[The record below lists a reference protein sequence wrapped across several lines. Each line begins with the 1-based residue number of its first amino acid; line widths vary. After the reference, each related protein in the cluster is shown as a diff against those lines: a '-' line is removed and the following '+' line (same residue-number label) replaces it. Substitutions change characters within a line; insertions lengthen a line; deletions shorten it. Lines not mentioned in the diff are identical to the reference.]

1 MPKEQLEEWFRYQG
15 ATDET
20 MQDYYE
26 AFNRMTEARMGPSG
40 PGFRVV
46 GVSQFVGRLG
56 HDAYTSSS
64 VEAAPG

>member
-26 AFNRMTEARMGPSG
+26 AFNRMTEASRLVRGSG
-40 PGFRVV
+40 LWG
-46 GVSQFVGRLG
+46 
-56 HDAYTSSS
+56 
-64 VEAAPG
+64 